1 MSFQVRPVDV
11 VVNQHTPRGIA
22 EARQTS
28 FSSLGNLEG
37 LQQVSITI
45 RVRSLVN

>member
-1 MSFQVRPVDV
+1 VSFQVRPVDV

-28 FSSLGNLEG
+28 FSSLGNSEA
-37 LQQVSITI
+37 LQQVCTI
-45 RVRSLVN
+45 A